1 MMVNWYW
8 TKCPIPVELTT
19 VAWGGGGG
27 GGGGLL
33 GGLLLPTDGM
43 LMKYLAQ
50 VQQDN

>member
-8 TKCPIPVELTT
+8 TKCPIPVELTP
-19 VAWGGGGG
+19 VAWGGGV
-27 GGGGLL
+27 GGGLL

-43 LMKYLAQ
+43 LMKSLAQ